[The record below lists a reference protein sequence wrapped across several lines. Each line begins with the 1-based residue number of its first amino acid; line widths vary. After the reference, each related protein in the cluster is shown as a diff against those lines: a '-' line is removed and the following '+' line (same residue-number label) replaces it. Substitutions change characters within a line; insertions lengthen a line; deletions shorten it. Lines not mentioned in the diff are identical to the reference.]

1 MENTAQQNLDL
12 IAQMMKSAQ
21 NRFYNDSPYY
31 ILWGAAVAIAS
42 LLQYVLLLNDN
53 PKNGIGWAI
62 VIPIAVIAQL
72 VIVKKQK
79 KESQSKTMVE
89 QILVSMWMAF
99 GVSIF
104 IVLLFSAKLELNTYP
119 VLLCFYALT
128 TFVSGT
134 AFKIKSFIWGAI
146 ASWIFAIVSFFVTFD
161 VQLLLLA
168 AGALGAF
175 VIPGIVLRT
184 SEKAESK

>member
-1 MENTAQQNLDL
+1 MENTAQQNLDF

-21 NRFYNDSPYY
+21 KRFYNDSPYY

-42 LLQYVLLLNDN
+42 ILQYVLLRNNN
-53 PKNGIGWAI
+53 PNNGIGWAI
-62 VIPIAVIAQL
+62 VIPIAIIVQL
-72 VIVKKQK
+72 LIVKKQK

-89 QILVSMWMAF
+89 HILVSMWMAF

-104 IVLLFSAKLELNTYP
+104 IVLLFASQLLLNTYP

-134 AFKIKSFIWGAI
+134 AFKIKSFVWGAI
-146 ASWIFAIVSFFVTFD
+146 ACWIFAIVSFFVTFD

-168 AGALGAF
+168 AGALAAF
-175 VIPGIVLRT
+175 VVPGIVLRR